1 MAAGRMSSVQK
12 AVMYGVAS
20 LALYAL
26 LFLFADE
33 TVELARRTREG
44 ERLWFVVPV
53 VIAFV
58 FSLVHGVF
66 TAYFWDAIGL
76 KPAERK
82 K

>member
-1 MAAGRMSSVQK
+1 MSSVQK
-12 AVMYGVAS
+12 AVLYGVVS

-26 LFLFADE
+26 LFLFSDE

-44 ERLWFVVPV
+44 EKLWFVVPI

-58 FSLVHGVF
+58 FSLVHGAF

-76 KPAERK
+76 KPAQRK